1 MSLLGNN
8 ILPPNP
14 QAPNKEVLLK
24 QAVSRIKNLSKECFN
39 NLVRTQ
45 REGIKIVWEN
55 EHLTPQEIIDE
66 MGTDVFKIFQ
76 FHGGL
81 TQFIQTLAQN
91 DGATVE
97 VKYPTHSFTANLSAG
112 TITVHDTPYQ
122 P

>member
-1 MSLLGNN
+1 MSILGNN
-8 ILPPNP
+8 TLPPNP

-55 EHLTPQEIIDE
+55 ENLTAQEIIDE
-66 MGTDVFKIFQ
+66 MGEDVFKVFQ

-81 TQFIQTLAQN
+81 TQFIQTLAQS

-97 VKYPTHSFTANLSAG
+97 VKYPTNSFTVNLSAG
-112 TITVHDTPYQ
+112 TITVNDEPYQ